1 MVRKFEIMDQNKSP
15 RLFKYFSNDRKALFK
30 QTLKYPQSYTTYK
43 PKNKWNDSQFI
54 WNLNQWLHKT
64 IANISSK
71 RDINDRGK
79 PGYFLEADCSWQW
92 WSWLVGQGFYKK
104 FKIQNAWK
112 FYFICKARA
121 RWYKDIAKVS

>member
-1 MVRKFEIMDQNKSP
+1 
-15 RLFKYFSNDRKALFK
+15 
-30 QTLKYPQSYTTYK
+30 
-43 PKNKWNDSQFI
+43 
-54 WNLNQWLHKT
+54 LHKT

-104 FKIQNAWK
+104 FKIQNA
-112 FYFICKARA
+112 
-121 RWYKDIAKVS
+121 